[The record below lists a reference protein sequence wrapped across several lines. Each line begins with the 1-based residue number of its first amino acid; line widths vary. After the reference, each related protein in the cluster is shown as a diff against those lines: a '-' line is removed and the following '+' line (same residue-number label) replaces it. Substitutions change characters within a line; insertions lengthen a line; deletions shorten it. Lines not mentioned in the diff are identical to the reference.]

1 MTFNYAATETANVLR
16 SPAMAS
22 GKVGVP
28 AAHLSDV
35 PILPLMPITP
45 EILELYKLSSPR
57 EKYVTYVNNAVDIQE
72 GDVLVVDSLQ
82 FLVKAVGPWL
92 EPRPYIEVVIELVV
106 GT

>member
-1 MTFNYAATETANVLR
+1 MTFDYAATETANVLR

-22 GKVGVP
+22 GKVGTP
-28 AAHLSDV
+28 ASHLSDI
-35 PILPLMPITP
+35 PILPLMPVTP
-45 EILELYKLSSPR
+45 EILELYKIKSPR
-57 EKYVTYVNNAVDIQE
+57 EKYVTYVQNSVDILE

-92 EPRPYIEVVIELVV
+92 NPRPYLEVIVELVQ

>member
-1 MTFNYAATETANVLR
+1 MTFNYAATEKANVLR
-16 SPAMAS
+16 SPAMAA

-28 AAHLSDV
+28 VLHLSNI
-35 PILPLMPITP
+35 PILPLMPVTP
-45 EILELYKLSSPR
+45 EILELYELSSPR
-57 EKYVTYVNNAVDIQE
+57 EKYVTYVQNSVDIQE

-92 EPRPYIEVVIELVV
+92 DPRPYLEIVIELVV